1 MKQKYKIMC
10 TDAKS
15 SIDGKD
21 HYSIMKRI
29 PPIADFIS
37 ESWERAINKTFD
49 TEEEAENALKE
60 LMK

>member
-1 MKQKYKIMC
+1 MC